1 MVKLVQCVRRRADV
15 SVADFRDKWKEY
27 GELIRAGSVSLGG
40 VRCTLSTTL
49 AVKENLLFSL
59 RRGTQEP
66 FDGIAEIWFENAP
79 AALAAL
85 RRPDWSAGLAKFQAF
100 QESFVD
106 VERSS
111 FFFAIEDE
119 VFDWSS
125 ELG

>member
-15 SVADFRDKWKEY
+15 SVAEFREKWREY
-27 GELIRAGSVSLGG
+27 GELIKAGSVSLGG
-40 VRCTLSTTL
+40 VRCTLSTAL

-85 RRPDWSAGLAKFQAF
+85 QRPEWSEGLARFQAF
-100 QESFVD
+100 QESFAD
-106 VERSS
+106 MERSS